1 MKKVFLCVFLAAV
14 LIIFGGCGETTV
26 KTASS
31 GDEKAAYISLVE
43 LLREELD
50 ETTKQL
56 GDTAEKL
63 SDAEK
68 ELEKLKKTYA
78 DEITSLKNSIETL
91 KESAK
96 EQKNEANELKNAF
109 TYQKAGGEI
118 SITGYN
124 GNYSTLVLPSEI
136 DGLPVTEIADSV
148 FAGNTALTSVT
159 IPSGVKK
166 LGWFAFSG
174 CTSLTS
180 VTLPA
185 SVESIGY
192 DAFAYCMKL
201 TLKCPSG
208 SYAERYAA
216 SYGISCVPG

>member
-14 LIIFGGCGETTV
+14 AIFFSGCFEAV
-26 KTASS
+26 EPTAPS
-31 GDEKAAYISLVE
+31 GDDKAAYVSLVE
-43 LLREELD
+43 LLRGELD
-50 ETTKQL
+50 ETAGKL
-56 GDTAEKL
+56 ADT
-63 SDAEK
+63 EK
-68 ELEKLKKTYA
+68 ELDDLKKTY
-78 DEITSLKNSIETL
+78 DSEIKSLKNSIEAL
-91 KESAK
+91 KENAK
-96 EQKNEANELKNAF
+96 EQKSETDDLKSAF
-109 TYQKAGGEI
+109 TYQKAGGAI

-124 GNYSTLVLPSEI
+124 GNYSVLNLPSEI

-174 CTSLTS
+174 CTSLAS
-180 VTLPA
+180 VTLPE

-192 DAFAYCMKL
+192 DAFSYCTKL

-216 SYGISCVPG
+216 SYGISCVPD

>member
-14 LIIFGGCGETTV
+14 LLIFGGCGETTV

-50 ETTKQL
+50 E
-56 GDTAEKL
+56 TAEKL

-96 EQKNEANELKNAF
+96 EQKSESDKLKNAF
-109 TYQKAGGEI
+109 TYQKAGGEV

-124 GNYSTLVLPSEI
+124 GNYSVLNLPSEI

-148 FAGNTALTSVT
+148 FAGNTTLTSVT
-159 IPSGVKK
+159 VPSGVKK

-192 DAFAYCMKL
+192 DAFAHCVKL

-216 SYGISCVPG
+216 SYGISCVQG